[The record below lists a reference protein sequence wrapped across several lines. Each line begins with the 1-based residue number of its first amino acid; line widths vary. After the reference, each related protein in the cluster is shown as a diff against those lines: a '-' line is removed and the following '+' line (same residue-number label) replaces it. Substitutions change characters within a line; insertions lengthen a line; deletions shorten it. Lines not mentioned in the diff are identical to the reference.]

1 MTIDFAYATIVSIKP
16 IKKGEKFTKDNIWV
30 KRPGKNGILAEFYD
44 EILGKEAIMI
54 LIMIHIYYGIWLNK
68 NEKNNVFNRNKS

>member
-44 EILGKEAIMI
+44 EILGKEAIIDIDNDSHI
-54 LIMIHIYYGIWLNK
+54 LWNMVK
-68 NEKNNVFNRNKS
+68 